1 MDIETRKSIALSVN
15 ETPITVCYYQ
25 EGEPVKGDVILM
37 HTGGAGA
44 SAYMCWLLNFDALV
58 EAGFRVT
65 APDAPGF
72 GNSKAIN
79 PNAKTPNPVYFL
91 HTFIE
96 SLEIRNPHLVGNSM
110 GGMTI
115 SKFAS
120 DYPELVRSLTIS
132 GGEPRV
138 ETKEVSE
145 LGSLG
150 ATPRNDFVREMFS
163 KPQLSY
169 EDMYKATADFFYD
182 RDHPMVDE
190 ITRCRLNTLN
200 DRDAYEFAKENS
212 LGQIKRR
219 GSDGSVDYLHL
230 LQVPTLLLHG
240 RDEIWFYPGTHREI
254 LMDAAIKAGSVIPSC
269 TTIILPHCAH
279 WPQIE
284 HSDLYNQLLI
294 GFLNQVS

>member
-1 MDIETRKSIALSVN
+1 MDIKNIKTLDFSVN
-15 ETPITVCYYQ
+15 ESQITVCYYQ
-25 EGEPVKGDVILM
+25 EGKPIKGEVLLM

-44 SAYMCWLLNFDALV
+44 SAYMCWLLNIDALV
-58 EAGFRVT
+58 AAGFRVT

-72 GNSKAIN
+72 GNSKTIN
-79 PNAKTPNPVYFL
+79 NTNPPNSVDFL
-91 HTFIE
+91 RAFMTALGIV
-96 SLEIRNPHLVGNSM
+96 NPHLVGNSM
-110 GGMTI
+110 GGMTV

-120 DYPELVRSLTIS
+120 EYPESVRSLTIS

-138 ETKEVSE
+138 ETDEVRA

-150 ATPRNDFVREMFS
+150 ATPRNDFVRTMFS

-169 EDMYKATADFFYD
+169 EDMYKATADFFFD
-182 RDHPMVDE
+182 RAHPMVDK
-190 ITRCRLNTLN
+190 ITRCRLSSLEDSN
-200 DRDAYEFAKENS
+200 AYEFAKENS

-240 RDEIWFYPGTHREI
+240 RDEIWFYPDSHREI
-254 LMDAAIKAGSVIPSC
+254 LMDAAIKAGSVIPNC
-269 TTIILPHCAH
+269 TTIVLPQCAH

-284 HSDLYNQLLI
+284 HSDLYNQILI
-294 GFLNQVS
+294 GFLNQVP